1 MFSGLRGAQGV
12 HKERSHKGTRVDS
25 GLAYPEKPQHLGE
38 NTSRACY
45 VRTLLLRIR
54 SYFIYLLPSY
64 KQVHIL
70 LNICVSVFFL
80 AWQRV
85 ARFRI
90 YRGRINSRMTRPARC
105 QKKMVTQIIIWNKF
119 RNYC

>member
-64 KQVHIL
+64 EEVHIL
-70 LNICVSVFFL
+70 LNICVSVFFFGTAARGALQVPNNVDCSVQLKTYHRSL
-80 AWQRV
+80 AL
-85 ARFRI
+85 FT
-90 YRGRINSRMTRPARC
+90 SH
-105 QKKMVTQIIIWNKF
+105 
-119 RNYC
+119 